1 VEPSTSVIMIVSLLA
16 ERPISVTAPPPAM
29 SLP

>member
-1 VEPSTSVIMIVSLLA
+1 MSVIMIVSLLA